1 MSSTQT
7 PASNPAPETSSPQE
21 VVVLTGATGALGAHI
36 LDQLRSSDR
45 ILKIHCLVRAASPHA
60 ANERVSKSLLA
71 RKKAPISPSSPSSKI
86 ICHPCK
92 LSDAHLGLNDTPTD
106 GAGCDLYSDLASRTT
121 IIIHAA
127 WAVNFSMRLSSFT
140 KDHIA
145 GLHNLINFALAS
157 SSPSPPNFIFCS
169 STASVTASPS
179 SLNPEKISHDPD
191 TASPLGYSRSKW
203 VAEAICERAHLRTRL
218 RGRIKVLRIGQLC
231 GDERCGIWNRT
242 EAWPLMLSA
251 GAKMG
256 ALPNLDESL
265 DWLPV
270 DVAAGAVIQAAFSYS
285 SREASSGKEG
295 AGDIPVY
302 HILNPNKQPT
312 WAEMLRWLPDI
323 QAMPSKGWV
332 NLLERNSQL
341 PAAKL
346 LGLWKDAYNSEE
358 TGEKKEVVFELEETK
373 KAVSVMR
380 NVQPIGHDSFLKM
393 WRWIID
399 DING

>member
-1 MSSTQT
+1 
-7 PASNPAPETSSPQE
+7 
-21 VVVLTGATGALGAHI
+21 
-36 LDQLRSSDR
+36 
-45 ILKIHCLVRAASPHA
+45 
-60 ANERVSKSLLA
+60 
-71 RKKAPISPSSPSSKI
+71 
-86 ICHPCK
+86 
-92 LSDAHLGLNDTPTD
+92 
-106 GAGCDLYSDLASRTT
+106 
-121 IIIHAA
+121 
-127 WAVNFSMRLSSFT
+127 
-140 KDHIA
+140 
-145 GLHNLINFALAS
+145 
-157 SSPSPPNFIFCS
+157 
-169 STASVTASPS
+169 
-179 SLNPEKISHDPD
+179 
-191 TASPLGYSRSKW
+191 
-203 VAEAICERAHLRTRL
+203 
-218 RGRIKVLRIGQLC
+218 
-231 GDERCGIWNRT
+231 
-242 EAWPLMLSA
+242 MLSA

-332 NLLERNSQL
+332 NLLEQNSQL